1 MSASWRYQL
10 PGACSSSV
18 MTKASDSA
26 ICSAI
31 VPNAPAGAHPNSVR
45 RERQVAFA
53 LRRRTDFVIA
63 SLICGADG
71 EAGRSRADARLC
83 AQQASGAA

>member
-1 MSASWRYQL
+1 MSAPWRYQL

-53 LRRRTDFVIA
+53 LRRRTDSVIA
-63 SLICGADG
+63 SLIRGADG
-71 EAGRSRADARLC
+71 EAGRPGADARPC
-83 AQQASGAA
+83 VRRAAGAG